1 MIPSAICACVSFNP
15 LSAESLPRARRGSFF
30 FPLAEANNDIV
41 RPPMVMCVLYIYEIC
56 IEMGRRVA
64 ACAALP
70 TDDGDCSFLPYSGEP
85 ILHSLQMRPLQ
96 GKVLLSPGRVRSSL
110 GEFIYMAA
118 LNIAR
123 GWIFL
128 AIIVMVSV

>member
-1 MIPSAICACVSFNP
+1 
-15 LSAESLPRARRGSFF
+15 
-30 FPLAEANNDIV
+30 
-41 RPPMVMCVLYIYEIC
+41 MVMCVLYIYEIC
-56 IEMGRRVA
+56 IEMGRRCVA

-128 AIIVMVSV
+128 AIIVVVSV